1 MKIIFISP
9 VYYPS
14 PYGGALALKLLA
26 EGIAERGHEVTVF
39 AFDGDKVSEEKSVSG
54 VKLVR
59 YQRIKRLANIAPS
72 PKLIPRVISVMRQW
86 QNKTDLFHICTSPLV
101 GAGIYKILGG
111 RKPVVAT
118 LEAYGGFC
126 PLSSALCPSDNCSFI
141 QRLKCLFEG
150 RKAGQKILAIPY
162 AAIYPLLISLMKKA
176 DRYIAASQVVKRK
189 YVAHGYDEEKID
201 VIPNFY
207 EEQINP
213 SGTEVA
219 HKPHTFNILYVGRLN
234 KEKSVN
240 ILIQAFFELAKGNPN
255 VQLTIVG
262 EGYLSEGKALRKLV
276 SKLKIDKQVFFIGE
290 VPHEDVWRYYKAA
303 DVFVH
308 PAIWAE
314 PFGLTILEAMQFQ
327 LPLIVSNAGAP
338 PEIAGDA
345 GLVFEKG
352 NVNDLAQKL
361 GLVYKDEKL
370 RQKLSSNCSKVL
382 QNYDRDKIID
392 GIETLYQEVVSGS

>member
-1 MKIIFISP
+1 MKIAFISP
-9 VYYPS
+9 VYFPS
-14 PYGGALALKLLA
+14 QYGGALALKLLA
-26 EGIAERGHEVTVF
+26 EGLAERGHEVIVF
-39 AFDGDKVSEEKSVSG
+39 AFDGNKMTEKSVSG
-54 VKLVR
+54 IKLVR
-59 YQRIKRLANIAPS
+59 YQRIERLANIAPS
-72 PKLIPRVISVMRQW
+72 PKLIPQVISVMRQW
-86 QNKTDLFHICTSPLV
+86 QNKVDLFHICNTTPLV
-101 GAGIYKILGG
+101 GAGIYKIFGG

-162 AAIYPLLISLMKKA
+162 AAIYPVLISLMKRA
-176 DRYIAASQVVKRK
+176 DRYIAVSQVVKRK
-189 YVAHGYDEEKID
+189 YVARGYAENKID
-201 VIPNFY
+201 IIPNFI
-207 EEQINP
+207 EEQTRLSN
-213 SGTEVA
+213 SRVA
-219 HKPHTFNILYVGRLN
+219 NKRAIFNILYVGQLRRI
-234 KEKSVN
+234 KGVD
-240 ILIQAFFELAKGNPN
+240 ILVQAFSKLAKGNPD

-262 EGYLSEGKALRKLV
+262 GGPQSEALEVLV
-276 SKLKIDKQVFFIGE
+276 GRLKIDEQVFFTGE
-290 VPHEDVWRYYKAA
+290 VPHESIGQYYQAA

-314 PFGLTILEAMQFQ
+314 PFGLTILEAMQFH

-338 PEIAGDA
+338 PEIVEDA

-361 GLVYKDEKL
+361 ELVYKDEKL
-370 RQKLSSNCSKVL
+370 RQKLSLNCSKVL

-392 GIETLYQEVVSGS
+392 RTETFYQQVLSGS